1 MVLDRIEVIN
11 PKICATEIN
20 FFLIPSSRKPKPL
33 DIMDLK
39 TRVSIRKVTIMTNN
53 MMAFISSIILRTCL
67 NQKLADT
74 FEKPDNLK

>member
-1 MVLDRIEVIN
+1 
-11 PKICATEIN
+11 
-20 FFLIPSSRKPKPL
+20 
-33 DIMDLK
+33 
-39 TRVSIRKVTIMTNN
+39 MTNN